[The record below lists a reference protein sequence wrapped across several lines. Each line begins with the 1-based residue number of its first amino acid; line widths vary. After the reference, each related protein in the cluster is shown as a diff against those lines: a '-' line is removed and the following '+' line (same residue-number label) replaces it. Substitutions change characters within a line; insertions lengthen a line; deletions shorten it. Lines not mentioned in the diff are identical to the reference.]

1 MNRAELE
8 RYIAEVYSTQ
18 GENPW
23 AQSPTNTV
31 FRYRHNRKWFAIIMD
46 IPREKLGLP
55 GDEILSVV
63 NVKCDPR
70 LIGSFRE
77 EAGMFPA
84 YHMNKA
90 HWLTIALDGSA
101 DEEKLKFL
109 LDMSYELT
117 KRDLLQGISKS
128 KPPAKPEA

>member
-8 RYIAEVYSTQ
+8 RYIAEIYSTQ
-18 GENPW
+18 GESPW
-23 AQSPTNTV
+23 VQSPANTV
-31 FRYRHNRKWFAIIMD
+31 FRHRHNRKWFAIIMD

-55 GDEILSVV
+55 GGKISSVV

-77 EAGMFPA
+77 EPGFFPA

-101 DEEKLKFL
+101 DEGKLKFL

-117 KRDLLQGISKS
+117 K
-128 KPPAKPEA
+128 

>member
-8 RYIAEVYSTQ
+8 GYIAEVYSTQ
-18 GENPW
+18 GESPW

-31 FRYRHNRKWFAIIMD
+31 FRHRHNRKWFALIMD
-46 IPREKLGLP
+46 IPREKLVLP
-55 GDEILSVV
+55 GGKIISVV

-77 EAGMFPA
+77 EPGIFPA

-90 HWLTIALDGSA
+90 HWLTVALDGSA
-101 DEEKLKFL
+101 DGEKLKFL

-117 KRDLLQGISKS
+117 K
-128 KPPAKPEA
+128 

>member
-8 RYIAEVYSTQ
+8 RYIAEGYSTQ

-23 AQSPTNTV
+23 AQSPANTV
-31 FRYRHNRKWFAIIMD
+31 FRHQHNRKWFALIMD

-55 GDEILSVV
+55 GVGILSVV

-77 EAGMFPA
+77 EPGFFPRI
-84 YHMNKA
+84 
-90 HWLTIALDGSA
+90 T
-101 DEEKLKFL
+101 
-109 LDMSYELT
+109 
-117 KRDLLQGISKS
+117 
-128 KPPAKPEA
+128 

>member
-1 MNRAELE
+1 MNKAELE
-8 RYIAEVYSTQ
+8 GYISEIYSTQ
-18 GENPW
+18 GESPW
-23 AQSPTNTV
+23 AQSPANTV
-31 FRYRHNRKWFAIIMD
+31 FRHRHNRKWFAIIMD

-55 GDEILSVV
+55 GGKIISVV

-77 EAGMFPA
+77 EPGIFPA

-101 DEEKLKFL
+101 DGEKLKFL

-117 KRDLLQGISKS
+117 K
-128 KPPAKPEA
+128 

>member
-8 RYIAEVYSTQ
+8 GYIAEVYSTQ
-18 GENPW
+18 GESPW
-23 AQSPTNTV
+23 VQSPANTV
-31 FRYRHNRKWFAIIMD
+31 FRHLHNRKWFAIIMD

-55 GDEILSVV
+55 GEEIISVV

-77 EAGMFPA
+77 EPGMFPA

-101 DEEKLKFL
+101 DEGKLKFL

-117 KRDLLQGISKS
+117 K
-128 KPPAKPEA
+128 E

>member
-8 RYIAEVYSTQ
+8 GYIAEVYSTQ
-18 GENPW
+18 GESPW
-23 AQSPTNTV
+23 AQSLTNTV
-31 FRYRHNRKWFAIIMD
+31 FRHRHNRKWFALIMD

-55 GDEILSVV
+55 GGKIISVV

-77 EAGMFPA
+77 EPGIFPA

-101 DEEKLKFL
+101 DGEKLNFL

-117 KRDLLQGISKS
+117 K
-128 KPPAKPEA
+128 

>member
-8 RYIAEVYSTQ
+8 RYIAEVYSTL

-31 FRYRHNRKWFAIIMD
+31 FRHRHNRKWFAIIMD

-55 GDEILSVV
+55 GDGLLPAV
-63 NVKCDPR
+63 NVKCDPP
-70 LIGSFRE
+70 LVCSCRE
-77 EAGMFPA
+77 EPGMFPA

-90 HWLTIALDGSA
+90 HWLTVALDGSVEA
-101 DEEKLKFL
+101 EKLKFL

-117 KRDLLQGISKS
+117 K
-128 KPPAKPEA
+128 

>member
-1 MNRAELE
+1 MNRAELA
-8 RYIAEVYSTQ
+8 RYIAEIYNTQ
-18 GENPW
+18 GEKAW
-23 AQSPTNTV
+23 AQSPTDTV
-31 FRYRHNRKWFAIIMD
+31 FRHGHNRKWFAIIMD

-55 GDEILSVV
+55 GVGILSVV

-77 EAGMFPA
+77 EPGIFPA

-101 DEEKLKFL
+101 DGEKLKCL

-117 KRDLLQGISKS
+117 K
-128 KPPAKPEA
+128 

>member
-8 RYIAEVYSTQ
+8 GYIADIYSTQ
-18 GENPW
+18 GESPW
-23 AQSPTNTV
+23 VLSPANTV
-31 FRYRHNRKWFAIIMD
+31 FRHHHNRKWFAIIMD
-46 IPREKLGLP
+46 IPREKLGVP
-55 GDEILSVV
+55 GEQIISVV
-63 NVKCDPR
+63 NVKCEPR

-77 EAGMFPA
+77 EPGIFPA

-101 DEEKLKFL
+101 DGEKLKFL

-117 KRDLLQGISKS
+117 K
-128 KPPAKPEA
+128 

>member
-1 MNRAELE
+1 
-8 RYIAEVYSTQ
+8 
-18 GENPW
+18 
-23 AQSPTNTV
+23 
-31 FRYRHNRKWFAIIMD
+31 MD

-55 GDEILSVV
+55 GVGILSVM

-77 EAGMFPA
+77 EPGMFPA

-101 DEEKLKFL
+101 EEEKLKFL

-117 KRDLLQGISKS
+117 KS
-128 KPPAKPEA
+128 

>member
-23 AQSPTNTV
+23 VQSSANTV
-31 FRYRHNRKWFAIIMD
+31 FRHRHNRKWFAIIMD
-46 IPREKLGLP
+46 IPKEKLGLP
-55 GDEILSVV
+55 SEEIISVA

-77 EAGMFPA
+77 DSGIFPA
-84 YHMNKA
+84 YHMNKT

-101 DEEKLKFL
+101 EEEKLKFL

-117 KRDLLQGISKS
+117 K
-128 KPPAKPEA
+128 

>member
-8 RYIAEVYSTQ
+8 RYIAEVYSTL

-31 FRYRHNRKWFAIIMD
+31 FRHRHNRKWFAIIMD
-46 IPREKLGLP
+46 IPKEKLGLP
-55 GDEILSVV
+55 GDGILSAV

-77 EAGMFPA
+77 EAGMFPRVSHEQSPLA
-84 YHMNKA
+84 DHCAGRQRGRGKA
-90 HWLTIALDGSA
+90 
-101 DEEKLKFL
+101 
-109 LDMSYELT
+109 
-117 KRDLLQGISKS
+117 
-128 KPPAKPEA
+128 

>member
-1 MNRAELE
+1 MNREDLE
-8 RYIAEVYSTQ
+8 RYIAEVYSTL

-23 AQSPTNTV
+23 TQSPANTV
-31 FRYRHNRKWFAIIMD
+31 FRHHHNRKWFAIIMD
-46 IPREKLGLP
+46 IPREKLGLSVD
-55 GDEILSVV
+55 GIISVV

-77 EAGMFPA
+77 EPGIFPA

-90 HWLTIALDGSA
+90 HWLTIALDNSA
-101 DEEKLKFL
+101 DGEKLKFL

-117 KRDLLQGISKS
+117 K
-128 KPPAKPEA
+128 

>member
-8 RYIAEVYSTQ
+8 CYIAEVYSTQ

-23 AQSPTNTV
+23 AQSPTNAV
-31 FRYRHNRKWFAIIMD
+31 FRHRHNRKWFAIIMD
-46 IPREKLGLP
+46 IPRDKLGLP
-55 GDEILSVV
+55 GQEIISVV

-77 EAGMFPA
+77 DLGIFPA

-90 HWLTIALDGSA
+90 HWLTVALDGSA
-101 DEEKLKFL
+101 DEETQKFL

-117 KRDLLQGISKS
+117 K
-128 KPPAKPEA
+128 